1 MYRYQPVSY
10 KINSRSGNESEFLDM
25 TTRCNKVGVRI
36 YADVVFNHMTAIS
49 SDGVEIGTAGSIS
62 NATTKSY
69 PAVPYRAEHF
79 HSENCEI
86 TNYNDPVNVRNCKL
100 VGLNDLNQTSSYVV
114 DRIVEYLNHLI
125 DLGVAGFRIDAAKH
139 MDPKDLKIILGKL
152 KYLNIFQNF
161 DAYTKPFIYLEVIG
175 NGGAITVDEY
185 TGLGVVTEFKYS
197 MEIGKA
203 FKGLNALKWL
213 RNFGPAWGFLPS
225 QLAMTFIDNH
235 DNQRSGE
242 LI

>member
-1 MYRYQPVSY
+1 
-10 KINSRSGNESEFLDM
+10 M

-36 YADVVFNHMTAIS
+36 YADVVFNHMTAVKL
-49 SDGVEIGTAGSIS
+49 DGVEVGTAGSILD
-62 NATTKSY
+62 AATKSY
-69 PAVPYRAEHF
+69 PDVPFRAEHF
-79 HSENCEI
+79 HSENCDI
-86 TNYNDPVNVRNCKL
+86 SNYNDPVNVRVCKL
-100 VGLNDLNQTSSYVV
+100 SGLNDLNQASTYVI

-161 DAYTKPFIYLEVIG
+161 NAYTKPFIYLEVIG
-175 NGGAITVDEY
+175 TGGAIKTDEY
-185 TGLGVVTEFKYS
+185 TSLGVITEFKYS

-203 FKGLNALKWL
+203 FKGHNALKWL
-213 RNFGPAWGFLPS
+213 RNFGSDWGFLPS

-242 LI
+242 FVASKNEYLFFITFRL